1 MNETQLPKHRKTQVP
16 YEMGNRLARFEL
28 SLGAMSKNERVAG
41 TSPSVAGDILGA
53 YEELRWM
60 EPHLSIPM
68 HCCMKMCNQP
78 CPVLEG
84 CTHTHTHICS
94 PTRFVDIRGP
104 PTAAKGQ
111 PVQCN
116 QMSATTWGY
125 ENKFSSLADL
135 AETCRNNICHAC
147 CNLESFAAASFS
159 SWPGWQSRVQKNI
172 VASCPSVTPK
182 KYQETNFR
190 LARHLQ

>member
-1 MNETQLPKHRKTQVP
+1 MNETQLPKHRKTQVL

-78 CPVLEG
+78 CPVRRV
-84 CTHTHTHICS
+84 HTHTRAPLGGKACHGNDD
-94 PTRFVDIRGP
+94 RMYFVKWR
-104 PTAAKGQ
+104 
-111 PVQCN
+111 
-116 QMSATTWGY
+116 
-125 ENKFSSLADL
+125 
-135 AETCRNNICHAC
+135 R
-147 CNLESFAAASFS
+147 CNLTKLL
-159 SWPGWQSRVQKNI
+159 RN
-172 VASCPSVTPK
+172 TPVDM
-182 KYQETNFR
+182 
-190 LARHLQ
+190 